1 MSQWLS
7 DGLEELKKAQRLEE
21 LKKEEAERE
30 EAEREEK
37 KFVIPPWPAVPAEWP
52 RRKMW
57 RPSRSEPPSL
67 KIPSRKPNRR
77 RRTVALAM
85 VMMAGEFYVT

>member
-1 MSQWLS
+1 MSEWLS
-7 DGLEELKKAQRLEE
+7 DGLEDKK
-21 LKKEEAERE
+21 KE

-37 KFVIPPWPAVPAEWP
+37 KFKIPPWPAVPAEWP
-52 RRKMW
+52 RRKMN

>member
-1 MSQWLS
+1 MSEWLS
-7 DGLEELKKAQRLEE
+7 NGLEEKK
-21 LKKEEAERE
+21 KKEEAEREEKE

-37 KFVIPPWPAVPAEWP
+37 KFKIPPWPKVPEEWP

-67 KIPSRKPNRR
+67 KRPSRKPNRR

>member
-1 MSQWLS
+1 MSEWLS
-7 DGLEELKKAQRLEE
+7 DGLEEKK
-21 LKKEEAERE
+21 KE

-37 KFVIPPWPAVPAEWP
+37 KFKIKPWPADWP
-52 RRKMW
+52 FRKIN

-67 KIPSRKPNRR
+67 RIPSPKPVR